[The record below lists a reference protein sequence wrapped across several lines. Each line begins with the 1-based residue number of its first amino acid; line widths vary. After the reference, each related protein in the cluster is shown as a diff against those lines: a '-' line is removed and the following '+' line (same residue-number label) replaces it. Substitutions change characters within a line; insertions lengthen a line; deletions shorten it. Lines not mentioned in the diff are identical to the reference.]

1 MAGLLAVL
9 CMLHI
14 AVSSASNARVGQKTK
29 LYCVAE
35 SKDFEHFSQRYNC
48 SETHTLSYYMSNSL
62 KYFNSD
68 ETYVFQQGLHTAG
81 DTQRTTISNVENISF
96 IGPDETGNSV
106 GAIINCNQSSIGF
119 LFNMS
124 SNIHIENITF
134 YACLAKFG
142 HVKKSV
148 LTFLNVSQISLFG
161 IKFVG
166 TVGRAYAF
174 EDVMGDI
181 FLENIV
187 VQDSA
192 SSTMKKLG
200 NAANTITLNKLSG
213 GKLFQATQIY
223 IKNSKF
229 ANNFINHSNDLCAAV
244 FTFDISR
251 PGVQVEIYNI
261 SMVNN
266 TGSYKGANLAI
277 CYLSPSTG
285 NFNVSFEIRNSHFE
299 GGKTVEGGGLFV
311 LINIHENDIAMCQA
325 TNKEHNFLYVQN
337 TNFVNNSARYAG
349 GGAYL
354 KLHVTSSPSPCG
366 NVEKIVF
373 ENVTFDKNSVKK
385 TGTGGIAFHA
395 ANFIPDYLHHLTPT
409 YHVLLNN
416 CTLQN
421 NYYTRYWRD
430 GSGTAVIVIT
440 TIQYFHL
447 KDTAIFNNNATGIE
461 AVNSNIILSR
471 NVTIASNTG
480 SSGGGLSLCQKSVIF
495 LDENTN
501 VSIVKNTARHTGGGI
516 FVDAVCLLSQ
526 PVCFFQTVEDV
537 PVLPTSI
544 NVSVHSNSAR
554 FAGNNIFGGSIDNC
568 FMLKRPYRTK
578 STDMFKAMFSVSYD
592 SLSISS
598 PPRRVCLCDKN
609 DTIKCDPVH
618 FNNIVDRYHKLES
631 FPGET
636 FPIRA
641 VLVGQ
646 FNGNVPGTV
655 QAWLYPKH
663 TAIFAAHENIQ
674 KIQTR
679 NCTELNYTIYTQ
691 TSNINL
697 TLGAQLTGDIGGM
710 EQLGVLFQKIR
721 FSVKLKRC
729 PLGFSLSNRAKPS
742 CECCSLFLYHNNRV
756 SCNIKNQIIK
766 RVPPAWIG
774 FIKQNNRSIVAY
786 HTHCPIDYCK
796 STDSYLQS
804 TEHFIDQDQQC
815 AFNRTG
821 ILCGSCPPGLSSVLG
836 SSECQQCSNYWLLLV
851 IPFALVG
858 VVMVT
863 MLTLLNITIADGT
876 LSGIVFYCNIVGNN
890 LSIFFHRQ
898 NIPLLTSLLK
908 AFVLMINLDTGMTLC
923 FFDGMDAYIIS
934 WLNFAFPLYLW
945 LLTGLLICLGDKCS
959 WIIRHNAVKVL
970 ATLVLFSYARLLS
983 AVAGALQVS
992 HVDLQLQ
999 NKSIELRWLSDGNVK
1014 YFEGK
1019 HIPLAAFA
1027 ILFSLL
1033 LLPFALSLSFIQCL
1047 QKVSHYRAFSWVN
1060 YLKPFFD
1067 VYTGPFTASGR
1078 FWTGLL
1084 LLSRGVL
1091 FAVTAVNTSG
1101 NPGTVLGAT
1110 TFTVIVLL
1118 LVAWILPAGLY
1129 RNRPLNR
1136 LECSSLVNLGILGS
1150 LLFIFEKK
1158 TIYSTIIS
1166 HLCVSIALVT
1176 FICIIIYH
1184 IVSLKSIKNTIKRSC
1199 CYQKIAQYCNGFVWN
1214 NNAVHRDEFDDMM
1227 VANFPE
1233 HHVFAED
1240 REPLLA
1246 TNTNN

>member
-1 MAGLLAVL
+1 MSMFRLLNVL

-14 AVSSASNARVGQKTK
+14 AVSSASNATRVGQKTK
-29 LYCVAE
+29 LYCVSE
-35 SKDFEHFSQRYNC
+35 SKDFEDFSQCYNC

-81 DTQRTTISNVENISF
+81 DTHRTTISNVKNISF

-142 HVKKSV
+142 HANVSP
-148 LTFLNVSQISLFG
+148 LTFLNGFHISLFG
-161 IKFVG
+161 VKFVG
-166 TVGRAYAF
+166 TVVRAFAF
-174 EDVMGDI
+174 EDVIGDLV
-181 FLENIV
+181 LENV
-187 VQDSA
+187 EVQE
-192 SSTMKKLG
+192 STTSKMNKSG
-200 NAANTITLNKLSG
+200 NAANTITLNNSGKLS
-213 GKLFQATQIY
+213 QMTQIY
-223 IKNSKF
+223 ITNSTF
-229 ANNFINHSNDLCAAV
+229 LNNFNNYSADLCSAIL
-244 FTFDISR
+244 TLNILR
-251 PGVQVEIYNI
+251 PGVQVEIYNL
-261 SMVNN
+261 SMVKN
-266 TGSYKGANLAI
+266 TGNYKGANLAI
-277 CYLSPSTG
+277 CVSSPSTG
-285 NFNVSFEIRNSHFE
+285 NVNVSFEIRNSHFE

-311 LINIHENDIAMCQA
+311 LISKPESDVVICHA
-325 TNKEHNFLYVQN
+325 TDKEQILLYIKN
-337 TNFVNNSARYAG
+337 TNFVNNNAHYAG

-354 KLHVTSSPSPCG
+354 KLKSYLSQCG
-366 NVEKIVF
+366 NIEQIVF
-373 ENVTFDKNSVKK
+373 ENVTFDSNSVTK

-395 ANFIPDYLHHLTPT
+395 ANFIPDYLHHPT
-409 YHVLLNN
+409 QSYHVLLIN

-421 NYYTRYWRD
+421 NYYKPYWRD

-461 AVNSNIILSR
+461 AVNSNIILSH
-471 NVTIASNTG
+471 NITIANNTG
-480 SSGGGLSLCQKSVIF
+480 SSGGGLFLCQNSVVF

-501 VSIVKNTARHTGGGI
+501 VSIVNNTARHTGGGI
-516 FVDAVCLLSQ
+516 FVETVCLISE
-526 PVCFFQTVEDV
+526 PMCFFQTLEDV
-537 PVLPTSI
+537 PVLPTNI
-544 NVSVHSNSAR
+544 NVSLHSNSAG
-554 FAGNNIFGGSIDNC
+554 FAGNNIFGGSIDYC
-568 FMLKRPYRTK
+568 FMLKKPHKTK

-598 PPRRVCLCDKN
+598 PPRRVCLCGKN
-609 DTIKCDPVH
+609 DTIKCDPVRH
-618 FNNIVDRYHKLES
+618 TVYHKLET

-636 FPIRA
+636 FSIKA
-641 VLVGQ
+641 ILVGQ
-646 FNGNVPGTV
+646 FDGNVPGTV
-655 QAWLYPKH
+655 QAWLYPKY
-663 TAIFAAHENIQ
+663 TGTFAAHENIQ

-691 TSNINL
+691 RSNIKLNL
-697 TLGAQLTGDIGGM
+697 GTQLTGDIGGM

-729 PLGFSLSNRAKPS
+729 PLGFSLSNGAKPS
-742 CECCSLFLYHNNRV
+742 CECCSLFQYHNNRV
-756 SCNIKNQIIK
+756 SCNIKNQTIK

-774 FIKQNNRSIVAY
+774 FVEQNNHSIVAY
-786 HTHCPIDYCK
+786 HSHCPIDYCK
-796 STDSYLQS
+796 STDSDLQS
-804 TEHFIDQDQQC
+804 TENFIDQDQQC

-821 ILCGSCPPGLSSVLG
+821 ILCGSCSSGLSSVLG

-876 LSGIVFYCNIVGNN
+876 FSGIVFYCNIVGNN

-923 FFDGMDAYIIS
+923 FFNGMDAYIIS

-1019 HIPLAAFA
+1019 HIPLAVFA

-1047 QKVSHYRAFSWVN
+1047 QKVSHYRVFSWVN

-1118 LVAWILPAGLY
+1118 LVAWVLPAGLY
-1129 RNRPLNR
+1129 RSRSLNR
-1136 LECSSLVNLGILGS
+1136 LECLSLVNLGILGS

-1199 CYQKIAQYCNGFVWN
+1199 CYQKIAQYCNGLVWN

-1227 VANFPE
+1227 IANFPE